1 MLSHFALR
9 LICGIGLMLAGIP
22 RKTIASG
29 FFRVQMLIILGLS
42 VLVCLANEA
51 YVPRMTQEVSAAT
64 FAPSTLLNARWFLG
78 IVLGIEAFVGSM
90 LWTLE
95 RRSAATNLMFV
106 LLATAVVAL
115 ASSTILITPQPRVSL
130 GFVLF
135 SELSSTLLLGAALT
149 GMLLG
154 HSYLTT
160 PTMSIAPLSQINL
173 YLGTGALLRGIVSGI
188 VLMIAWGSLQSP
200 SYFVWLLLRWS
211 AGIIAPLILSI
222 MTQQILRFRNTQ
234 AATGVLF
241 VGVIVTFIGEL
252 SASLLAQEAH
262 YPV

>member
-9 LICGIGLMLAGIP
+9 LICGICLMLAGIP

-42 VLVCLANEA
+42 VLLCLANDA
-51 YVPRMTQEVSAAT
+51 YIPHPKDPLPGTIS
-64 FAPSTLLNARWFLG
+64 PPTLLTLRWSFG
-78 IVLGIEAFVGSM
+78 ILLGIEGFIGSM

-95 RRSAATNLMFV
+95 RRTAATRLMFGTLLTA
-106 LLATAVVAL
+106 LLA
-115 ASSTILITPQPRVSL
+115 L
-130 GFVLF
+130 GT
-135 SELSSTLLLGAALT
+135 STLLTMPQAKVGIPVLFASELCSTLVLGAALT

-160 PTMSIAPLSQINL
+160 PTMSISPLSRINL
-173 YLGTGALLRGIVSGI
+173 YLGLGTFLRAAASG
-188 VLMIAWGSLQSP
+188 MILWTAWTELQSP
-200 SYFVWLLLRWS
+200 SYFVWLLLRWT
-211 AGIIAPLILSI
+211 AGILAPLVLSV
-222 MTQQILRFRNTQ
+222 MTHQILRYRNTQ

-241 VGVIVTFIGEL
+241 VAVIVTFIGEL
-252 SASLLAQEAH
+252 SATLLTQEAR

>member
-29 FFRVQMLIILGLS
+29 FFRVQMLIVLGLS
-42 VLVCLANEA
+42 VLVCLANDA
-51 YVPRMTQEVSAAT
+51 YVPRVPQGLGAGT
-64 FAPSTLLNARWFLG
+64 FSPTNLLTARWFLG
-78 IVLGIEAFVGSM
+78 ILLGLEAFVGSM

-95 RRSAATNLMFV
+95 RRPAATKLMFV
-106 LLATAVVAL
+106 LLGTSL
-115 ASSTILITPQPRVSL
+115 LTLGTSTLLISPQPKVGL
-130 GFVLF
+130 VFLLC

-160 PTMSIAPLSQINL
+160 PTMSIAPLSRINL
-173 YLGTGALLRGIVSGI
+173 YLGAGALLRGIVSGT
-188 VLMIAWGSLQSP
+188 VLVIAWGSLQGP

-222 MTQQILRFRNTQ
+222 MTHQILRYRNTQ

-252 SASLLAQEAH
+252 SGSLLSQEARF
-262 YPV
+262 PV